1 MKRTAFLAFLFLA
14 SGLFAQNIT
23 INGTGKNING
33 QHIRLFVSE
42 DNFSGLEVQKGDV
55 RLSDNENEFQ
65 FAFTADGA
73 NIVTLKINA
82 FEYSFIARPGNIYNL
97 GIDSINYAIADSVNV
112 LLHKYIMPIRI
123 TNLAENDINV
133 KMSEFDGKM
142 EDFIALHGRE
152 LLVNKD
158 SLAVKGLYD
167 LVNGFLKN
175 EDSTSYFAIYVK
187 YELGKLEYVLRLKG
201 RKKQRLELFGD
212 KPIQYYNLGYTDC
225 FNHIFG
231 HYFSH
236 GNKYISQ
243 DELEFWLSNNNYDDL
258 TDALG
263 KDEVLKNE
271 VFRELVLIKGMK
283 DAFSD
288 GLYDGQDIIKM
299 LEKVASRTKFE
310 EHRKIALNTVEYL
323 VRTSRKGLQSKDFAL
338 TNLNGEKQS
347 LQQYLGKPL
356 VLNFVKLDDVTSKR
370 ELEVVN
376 FMYDGIKDE
385 CEILTICCDKNLDAM
400 YNFLQNNKTG
410 NKYKWKFAYFDANYD
425 LLEYY
430 QVKAFPIFILIS
442 PDGKVEENPMK
453 EPSEGSLMR
462 FMPKEKQK

>member
-1 MKRTAFLAFLFLA
+1 MKRTAFLAFLFFA
-14 SGLFAQNIT
+14 SGLFAQNIS
-23 INGTGKNING
+23 IKGIGKNISG

-55 RLSDNENEFQ
+55 QLSDDDEEFE

-82 FEYSFIARPGNIYNL
+82 FEYSFIAQPGNIYNL
-97 GIDSINYAIADSVNV
+97 SIDSINYAIADSVNV
-112 LLHKYIMPIRI
+112 LLYKYILPIRI
-123 TNLAENDINV
+123 NNLAQNDINI
-133 KMSEFDGKM
+133 KIADFDNKM
-142 EDFIALHGRE
+142 EDFIVSHGRE

-158 SLAVKGLYD
+158 SLAVKALYD
-167 LVNGFLKN
+167 LANSFLKN
-175 EDSTSYFAIYVK
+175 EDTTSYFATYVK
-187 YELGKLEYVLRLKG
+187 YELGKMEYVLRLKG

-263 KDEVLKNE
+263 KDKVLKNE
-271 VFRELVLIKGMK
+271 VFRELVLIKGMR
-283 DAFSD
+283 DAFLD
-288 GLYDGQDIIKM
+288 GLYDGHDIIKM
-299 LEKVASRTKFE
+299 LEKLASGTKFE

-323 VRTSRKGLQSKDFAL
+323 MRTSHKGLQSKDFTL
-338 TNLNGEKQS
+338 TNISGEKQS

-356 VLNFVKLDDVTSKR
+356 VLNFVKLDDLTSKR

-376 FMYDGIKDE
+376 FMYDQIKSE
-385 CEILTICCDKNLDAM
+385 CEVLTICCDRNLDAM

-410 NKYKWKFAYFDANYD
+410 NKYKWKFAYFDTNYD

-430 QVKAFPIFILIS
+430 QVKAFPLFILIS

-453 EPSEGSLMR
+453 EPSEGSLIR
-462 FMPKEKQK
+462 FMPKENKK

>member
-55 RLSDNENEFQ
+55 RLSDNENEFR

-73 NIVTLKINA
+73 NIVTLKVNA

-167 LVNGFLKN
+167 LANGFLKS

-385 CEILTICCDKNLDAM
+385 CEVLTICCDKNLDAM